1 MQINVT
7 GHQIDLTTSLQDYV
21 HEKLQRLERH
31 YDHITQVHVV
41 LNIEKLNHQAEATV
55 HVAGS
60 ELFANAEAADMYAAI
75 DQLSAKLDRQVINH
89 KENRRSQTAAE
100 SVNMRI
106 PSSNSL
112 NDIRQCR

>member
-75 DQLSAKLDRQVINH
+75 DQLSAKLDRQVIKH
-89 KENRRSQTAAE
+89 KEKTVDHNHGSRERKHAHTKSE
-100 SVNMRI
+100 
-106 PSSNSL
+106 
-112 NDIRQCR
+112 

>member
-1 MQINVT
+1 MLINVT

-41 LNIEKLNHQAEATV
+41 LNIEKLKHQAEATV

-60 ELFANAEAADMYAAI
+60 ELFANAEAS
-75 DQLSAKLDRQVINH
+75 DQLCAKLDRQVIKH
-89 KENRRSQTAAE
+89 KEKTVDHHHGSRERKHAQPKFE
-100 SVNMRI
+100 
-106 PSSNSL
+106 
-112 NDIRQCR
+112 

>member
-1 MQINVT
+1 MLINVT

-41 LNIEKLNHQAEATV
+41 LNIEKLKHQAV

-60 ELFANAEAADMYAAI
+60 ELFANAEASDMYAAI
-75 DQLSAKLDRQVINH
+75 DQLCAKLDRQVIKH
-89 KENRRSQTAAE
+89 KEKTVDHHHGSRERKHAQPKFE
-100 SVNMRI
+100 
-106 PSSNSL
+106 
-112 NDIRQCR
+112 